1 MTDTNNPTT
10 NKNSLICLQINLQH
24 CRNASLNLSQVL
36 VELNVDIALIQEPY
50 AITNK
55 FNNEIFIPNI
65 PVDYTVH
72 HNLNVDHAYGA
83 IIRLSHPAADN
94 FVFSRSSNW
103 AVFGVNKDS
112 SKFL

>member
-36 VELNVDIALIQEPY
+36 VELNVDIALIQEPH

-72 HNLNVDHAYGA
+72 HNLNVDHAYGV
-83 IIRLSHPAADN
+83 IILAKKYLKAENTIVPN
-94 FVFSRSSNW
+94 SNSCI
-103 AVFGVNKDS
+103 GVK
-112 SKFL
+112 